1 MFGFGP
7 RACVDRKFAQIE
19 AVCFLAHFLRD
30 WKVEVVLGHAGET
43 AAQTWEKIAADATLR
58 GTAFSLGSMPIKFVA
73 RDSMKTK
80 IFGAATMLTKTRIVG
95 AAAAAS
101 GKRPKN
107 FVAWNSAKGKTTS
120 LLISPNKEVVGLVL
134 LLSHRAEVS
143 RLLASRGGISA
154 SKFDGDI
161 KYLLLSVT
169 LVSVADVDSRFHA
182 HGPWSLVSVRLIAL
196 KDAPTLPVGL
206 VLTAVASLSK
216 GTMER

>member
-1 MFGFGP
+1 MSSS
-7 RACVDRKFAQIE
+7 RRLELRKGE
-19 AVCFLAHFLRD
+19 D
-30 WKVEVVLGHAGET
+30 DVV
-43 AAQTWEKIAADATLR
+43 
-58 GTAFSLGSMPIKFVA
+58 
-73 RDSMKTK
+73 
-80 IFGAATMLTKTRIVG
+80 
-95 AAAAAS
+95 S
-101 GKRPKN
+101 G
-107 FVAWNSAKGKTTS
+107 
-120 LLISPNKEVVGLVL
+120 EVVGLVL

-182 HGPWSLVSVRLIAL
+182 HGPWSLVSVRSVSLKSKSILLIAL